1 MNITRH
7 NYEQYFLDYLDQNL
21 EEHLIDEFI
30 EFLRENPDLKD
41 ELEMMTTHT
50 LKPENILFRGKS
62 QLYKEVYNTESEFNR
77 AAVARMEEEISEKQ
91 KIEFEKYLS
100 EHPEKQK
107 HIALFEKTRLHPDN
121 SVVFRK
127 KDKLY
132 QKSAVK
138 SFITYVSAI
147 AAILLLS
154 LLIFRY
160 DNYFEST
167 DKSDEPA
174 IASIEEFPDKS
185 EKSPVQDNSETDNK
199 LSREPAATH
208 EQSLTSKNSPQ
219 TIKTTNIQRDVPE
232 TVITKRE
239 EVKMNR
245 LPGLN
250 TDGLF
255 AHTAMTKIDPV
266 IPETTSGN
274 EVLQNLKE
282 ERLLADVVREN
293 TNLDEISLNRIAKTG
308 LTLMSK
314 LTDKKFLFETNR
326 DGEITEIS
334 FESRL
339 LAFTIPTNRD

>member
-1 MNITRH
+1 MNITRD

-21 EEHLIDEFI
+21 EEHLVDDFI
-30 EFLRENPDLKD
+30 RFLRENPDLKD
-41 ELEMMTTHT
+41 ELEMMTTHS
-50 LKPENILFRGKS
+50 LMPENILFPGKS
-62 QLYKEVYNTESEFNR
+62 KLYKEKFDTESEFNR
-77 AAVARMEEEISEKQ
+77 AAVARMEGDIEGKL

-100 EHPEKQK
+100 THPEKQK

-121 SVVFRK
+121 FVVFRK

-138 SFITYVSAI
+138 SFITYVSAL

-160 DNYFEST
+160 DNYFDSS
-167 DKSDEPA
+167 DKSDESA
-174 IASIEEFPDKS
+174 IASTEVIPDKS
-185 EKSPVQDNSETDNK
+185 DKSPVQDNGEADNK
-199 LSREPAATH
+199 LIREPAAIH
-208 EQSLTSKNSPQ
+208 EQYLTGKNSPHS
-219 TIKTTNIQRDVPE
+219 ITTANIQKNVSE

-239 EVKMNR
+239 EVKINR
-245 LPGLN
+245 ISGRNP
-250 TDGLF
+250 DRLF
-255 AHTAMTKIDPV
+255 AEAAITKIDPV
-266 IPETTSGN
+266 IPESTSEN
-274 EVLQNLKE
+274 KVLPNLKE

-293 TNLDEISLNRIAKTG
+293 TNLDEISLNRMAKTG
-308 LTLMSK
+308 LTLMSR
-314 LTDKKFLFETNR
+314 LSDKKFLFETNR